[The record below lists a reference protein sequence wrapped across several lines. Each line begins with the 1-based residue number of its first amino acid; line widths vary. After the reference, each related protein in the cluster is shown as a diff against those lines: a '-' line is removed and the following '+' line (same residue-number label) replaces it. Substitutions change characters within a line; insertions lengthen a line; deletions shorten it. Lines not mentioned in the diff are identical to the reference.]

1 MTDEEIVESIIQIAS
16 SFGISCDDASYIVKS
31 FENFGKEYM
40 MSNIEDDVKEIKNFT
55 KASILYGNKI
65 GITTSQHNKL
75 RKAMQNILSEREQN
89 IKKIKELEEE
99 LYSANKIVEEYLD
112 GIPKQKIKDK
122 IENLE
127 KEYKKLEQSS
137 DFIIADT
144 IQPKIEVLQELLQES
159 EDK

>member
-1 MTDEEIVESIIQIAS
+1 
-16 SFGISCDDASYIVKS
+16 
-31 FENFGKEYM
+31 
-40 MSNIEDDVKEIKNFT
+40 MSNIEDDIKILTEENSSYKKEQAI
-55 KASILYGNKI
+55 
-65 GITTSQHNKL
+65 
-75 RKAMQNILSEREQN
+75 QNILSEREQD
-89 IKKIKELEEE
+89 KARIKELEEE

>member
-1 MTDEEIVESIIQIAS
+1 MSELRDECYKCLNNQNCISGADYGSFYCMTRRKFKMPEQ
-16 SFGISCDDASYIVKS
+16 
-31 FENFGKEYM
+31 
-40 MSNIEDDVKEIKNFT
+40 EDDSVYAT
-55 KASILYGNKI
+55 KFAV
-65 GITTSQHNKL
+65 
-75 RKAMQNILSEREQN
+75 MQKQINEKDMR
-89 IKKIKELEEE
+89 IKELEEE

>member
-1 MTDEEIVESIIQIAS
+1 MSELRDECYKCLNNQNCISGADYGSFYCMTRRKFKMPEQ
-16 SFGISCDDASYIVKS
+16 
-31 FENFGKEYM
+31 
-40 MSNIEDDVKEIKNFT
+40 EDDSVYAT
-55 KASILYGNKI
+55 KFAV
-65 GITTSQHNKL
+65 
-75 RKAMQNILSEREQN
+75 MQKQINEKDKR
-89 IKKIKELEEE
+89 IKELEEE

-112 GIPKQKIKDK
+112 GIPKQKIEDK

>member
-1 MTDEEIVESIIQIAS
+1 
-16 SFGISCDDASYIVKS
+16 
-31 FENFGKEYM
+31 
-40 MSNIEDDVKEIKNFT
+40 MSNIEDDIKILTEENSSYKKEQAI
-55 KASILYGNKI
+55 
-65 GITTSQHNKL
+65 
-75 RKAMQNILSEREQN
+75 QNILSEREQD
-89 IKKIKELEEE
+89 KARIKELEEE

-122 IENLE
+122 IENME